1 MTGPSSGDGTDTR
14 PDAVE
19 PQAPG
24 SAEDPGAGDAAAA
37 RSTEEPRTPGSTE
50 VPDAGEAAARGS
62 VEGPGGDRRPTAV
75 VTGAARGIGAAIA
88 RLAAERGYRVGVLD
102 VDGDGAR
109 ALAADLP
116 GAEALVTATDDE
128 AGVLAAL
135 DAFADAT
142 GRAAPDLVVCNAGI
156 VRFGPLADL
165 SLEDWRRVV
174 DVNLTGTFVVAR
186 AAATRMA
193 AVGEGGAIVA
203 LTSINGVAP
212 GPNAGAYGA
221 TKAAVA
227 LLMSQLAIEF
237 GPAGVRANAVAPG
250 LIDGGMSGPI
260 YADEAVRA
268 ARSQRVPLGRLGTED
283 DVARVV
289 LFLGSDEA
297 AYVSGQ
303 EIVVDGGVVR
313 SIIAA
318 LPRPQA
324 VDRVGR

>member
-1 MTGPSSGDGTDTR
+1 M
-14 PDAVE
+14 
-19 PQAPG
+19 
-24 SAEDPGAGDAAAA
+24 
-37 RSTEEPRTPGSTE
+37 
-50 VPDAGEAAARGS
+50 
-62 VEGPGGDRRPTAV
+62 
-75 VTGAARGIGAAIA
+75 TGAARGIGAAIA
-88 RLAAERGYRVGVLD
+88 RLAAGRGYRVGILD
-102 VDGDGAR
+102 VDADGAR
-109 ALAADLP
+109 SLAAELP

-128 AGVLAAL
+128 PGVLAAL
-135 DAFADAT
+135 DAFATAT

-165 SLEDWRRVV
+165 ALDDWRRVV

-193 AVGEGGAIVA
+193 AAGRGGSIEALPAIH
-203 LTSINGVAP
+203 GVAP

-221 TKAAVA
+221 TKSAVA
-227 LLMSQLAIEF
+227 LLMAQLAIEF

-260 YADEAVRA
+260 YADEAVRS
-268 ARSQRVPLGRLGTED
+268 ARSRRVPLGRLGTED

-289 LFLGSDEA
+289 LFLGSEEA

-303 EIVVDGGVVR
+303 ELVVDGGVVN
-313 SIIAA
+313 SIIAT

-324 VDRVGR
+324 VDGVGPDAR

>member
-1 MTGPSSGDGTDTR
+1 MTAPSSGDGTDTR
-14 PDAVE
+14 PDA
-19 PQAPG
+19 
-24 SAEDPGAGDAAAA
+24 GDAPA
-37 RSTEEPRTPGSTE
+37 
-50 VPDAGEAAARGS
+50 DGS
-62 VEGPGGDRRPTAV
+62 VEGPDAREAHSQGSHARGSTEGSRADRRPTAV

-193 AVGEGGAIVA
+193 AAGDGGAIVA

-237 GPAGVRANAVAPG
+237 GPVGVRANAVAPG

-289 LFLGSDEA
+289 LFLGSAEA

-303 EIVVDGGVVR
+303 EIVVDGAVVR

-324 VDRVGR
+324 VDRVGP

>member
-1 MTGPSSGDGTDTR
+1 MT
-14 PDAVE
+14 
-19 PQAPG
+19 
-24 SAEDPGAGDAAAA
+24 AA
-37 RSTEEPRTPGSTE
+37 RDRQRT
-50 VPDAGEAAARGS
+50 AI
-62 VEGPGGDRRPTAV
+62 

-88 RLAAERGYRVGVLD
+88 RLAAERGHRVGVLD

-109 ALAADLP
+109 AVAAELP
-116 GAEALVTATDDE
+116 GALPLVAATDDE
-128 AGVLAAL
+128 PAVLAAF
-135 DAFADAT
+135 DGFAAAT
-142 GRAAPDLVVCNAGI
+142 GRKAPDLVVCNAGI

-165 SLEDWRRVV
+165 SLADWRRVV

-193 AVGEGGAIVA
+193 DSGDGGAVVA

-227 LLMSQLAIEF
+227 LLMAQLAIEF

-250 LIDGGMSGPI
+250 LVDGGMSGPI
-260 YADEAVRA
+260 YADAEVRA

-283 DVARVV
+283 DIARAV

-303 EIVVDGGVVR
+303 ELVVDGGVVR

-318 LPRPQA
+318 LPRPRA
-324 VDRVGR
+324 VDGVGPDGR

>member
-1 MTGPSSGDGTDTR
+1 MT
-14 PDAVE
+14 
-19 PQAPG
+19 
-24 SAEDPGAGDAAAA
+24 
-37 RSTEEPRTPGSTE
+37 TPGH
-50 VPDAGEAAARGS
+50 AQ
-62 VEGPGGDRRPTAV
+62 PTAV

-88 RLAAERGYRVGVLD
+88 RLAAVQGYRVGVLD

-109 ALAADLP
+109 ALAAQLP
-116 GAEALVTATDDE
+116 GAAALVAATDDE
-128 AGVLAAL
+128 PAVLAAF
-135 DAFADAT
+135 DDFAAAT
-142 GRAAPDLVVCNAGI
+142 GRSAPDLVVCNAGI

-165 SLEDWRRVV
+165 ALADWRQVV

-193 AVGEGGAIVA
+193 AAGGGAIVA

-227 LLMSQLAIEF
+227 LLMAQIAVEF

-260 YADEAVRA
+260 YADDEVRA
-268 ARSQRVPLGRLGTED
+268 ARSRRVPLGRLGTED

-289 LFLGSDEA
+289 LFLGSEGA

-313 SIIAA
+313 SIIAT
-318 LPRPQA
+318 LPRPRA
-324 VDRVGR
+324 VDGVGPGGD